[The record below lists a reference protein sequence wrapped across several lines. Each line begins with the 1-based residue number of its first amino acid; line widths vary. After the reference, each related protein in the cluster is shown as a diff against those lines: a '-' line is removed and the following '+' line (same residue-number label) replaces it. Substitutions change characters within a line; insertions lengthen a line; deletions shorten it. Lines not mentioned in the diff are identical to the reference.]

1 MGFLDKLSKLVT
13 PKPVDPAKA
22 EADRLARMGKINHQ
36 IEETEA
42 KARLAKAEFHLA
54 QAKHQAHALPKPRS
68 PYADLADFWAPPQFQ
83 KKKEP

>member
-22 EADRLARMGKINHQ
+22 EADRLARLGKINNQ

-42 KARLAKAEFHLA
+42 KARLAKAEFQLA
-54 QAKHQAHALPKPRS
+54 QAKHQTQGLPKPRN
-68 PYADLADFWAPPQFQ
+68 PYADIADFWVPPAFQ
-83 KKKEP
+83 KKK